1 MPPIYDRIPEID
13 QVPEDLNALVIFL
26 NTVIRQLNEV
36 FAELNLSDSQFRG
49 NDDFIP
55 TFNNDVDLN
64 RFRLRNISRS
74 QRGGDAVTRREL
86 EEIGILGSAFG
97 VTFNTPVTFNQ
108 QLFSQGPQ
116 SGGGAEIPN
125 NDEVGDMIAEGTAGI
140 IPMAVSGEAVDDRE
154 VFTTGSTEGLLG
166 MARDGRGTAEFLQIR
181 NGHLQTADTQ
191 ACALLWLIYQEL
203 RSLRDAGNSD

>member
-1 MPPIYDRIPEID
+1 MAPKYDRIPEIS
-13 QVPEDLNALVIFL
+13 QVPEDLNELVIFL

-49 NDDFIP
+49 NDSFTP

-74 QRGGDAVTRREL
+74 QDGGDAVTRREL
-86 EEIGILGSAFG
+86 EEIGILGSAAGILFKQ
-97 VTFNTPVTFNQ
+97 PVTFTQN
-108 QLFSQGPQ
+108 LFSEGPQ
-116 SGGGAEIPN
+116 GGGGSELPN
-125 NDEVGDMIAEGTAGI
+125 NDDVSDMITSMTAGI
-140 IPMAVSGEAVDDRE
+140 VPVAVSGEVIDDQD
-154 VFTTGSTEGLLG
+154 VFANGTTEGTLS
-166 MARDGRGTAEFLQIR
+166 MARNGRGRADFLQIR
-181 NGHLQTADTQ
+181 NGQLQTGDVQ